1 MRHYKTFD
9 AFLRSTQGQISM
21 NTIIAKRMYHKGT
34 KKWENFEIEEDVFKE
49 IAKCIYSNPQA
60 HHIENMRRCKECGL
74 FGRIVYSRR
83 RNEWEYVAG
92 QDYVGEMR
100 TMQNIIRKS

>member
-9 AFLRSTQGQISM
+9 AFLRSAQGQISM

-74 FGRIVYSRR
+74 FERIVYSRSR
-83 RNEWEYVAG
+83 KKWEYVAG
-92 QDYVGEMR
+92 QDYIGEMR
-100 TMQNIIRKS
+100 TIQNIIRKS

>member
-9 AFLRSTQGQISM
+9 AFLRSAQGQISM

-49 IAKCIYSNPQA
+49 IAKAIYNKPKS
-60 HHIENMRRCKECGL
+60 HHVEAMRRCNECGW
-74 FGRIVYSRR
+74 FGRVFYHRSLKR
-83 RNEWEYVAG
+83 WEYCAG
-92 QDYVGEMR
+92 QDYVYEIR
-100 TMQNIIRKS
+100 VIQHLIRKS